1 MIVAKFG
8 GGVLD
13 GADGIRRVRSEI
25 LRLPSP
31 LLVVVSAFADITNR
45 LERVASDALA
55 DATAARQGMVEVV
68 DHHTAIARDVLSDV
82 SFAIWREGVEPFVRR
97 LDEVIQ
103 GISIVHELSPRTL
116 DLVVHYGERLSSSLL
131 LAALGDDAERSDDA
145 ALSPPTV
152 VGIPALD
159 IIITDNAHRYARPD
173 LELTAERVESHLRP
187 RLLDGTIVVTEGY
200 IARTQ
205 SGQATTM
212 GRESSDYTATMLGEL
227 LGADE
232 VRLYTRVPGILSADP
247 AIVADPR
254 PIPTMS
260 YGMAHSLSEL
270 GAKILHPRTVTPVE
284 RAGIPLV
291 ITSLGAAATTINAD
305 GGDPEGVSVA
315 LLPDAELLL
324 LETTTAGSSVE
335 EFLRT
340 VAREVPIIW
349 HQRFRRRLEVVLS
362 GPWPHD
368 ELPTQTINEP
378 VTSHRHR
385 VGVVSMVREGTIDRG
400 GLEFFMQHLP
410 TESLRGIHWGIDPR
424 AASALVERD
433 AATDAVRRL
442 HTAILGKEDGGGG

>member
-45 LERVASDALA
+45 LERVAHAALGDLHSA
-55 DATAARQGMVEVV
+55 QKELAAVV
-68 DHHTAIARDVLSDV
+68 AHHNAIAHDVLSEE
-82 SFAIWREGVEPFVRR
+82 SFVFWSDAIAPYLQR
-97 LDEVIQ
+97 LDEVVE

-116 DLVVHYGERLSSSLL
+116 DLVVHFGELFSSLL
-131 LAALGDDAERSDDA
+131 VFFALFDSEDLDRSIYR
-145 ALSPPTV
+145 
-152 VGIPALD
+152 IPALEF
-159 IIITDNAHRYARPD
+159 IITDNSHRYARPD
-173 LELTAERVESHLRP
+173 LELTVERVEKHLRP
-187 RLLDGTIVVTEGY
+187 ELQTVGIVVTEGY
-200 IARTQ
+200 IARSQ
-205 SGQATTM
+205 SGQVTTM

-378 VTSHRHR
+378 VTSQRHR